1 MYPDFSPIL
10 SNPTYQVHDIHYPE
24 GFKGGFLNATSLKKH
39 IQCIRQDLQNDPSDP
54 SYHIFG
60 VAETRLGPEIDDH
73 LVNIHGFSVVRQ
85 DRNLNG
91 GGILLY
97 LKDNLKAKI
106 LHISKT
112 TQKGKPMKPE

>member
-60 VAETRLGPEIDDH
+60 VAETRLGPKIDEH
-73 LVNIHGFSVVRQ
+73 LVNIHGFNVVVMVYYYTFRIISRLRYYIHLRQ
-85 DRNLNG
+85 HKKGNL
-91 GGILLY
+91 
-97 LKDNLKAKI
+97 
-106 LHISKT
+106 
-112 TQKGKPMKPE
+112 